1 MIPTKATPEQ
11 FETYVSNII
20 AAWHAASPEQI
31 AKGRSW
37 YPVAH
42 DLAKMI
48 GAGDARKGAGIIAAL
63 SVQKQ
68 WSENVRLATDAANG
82 NVHGH
87 FSDALNKVRAIM
99 AGTDPAE
106 VLPMSLKTGNFFRN
120 IADPADPDA
129 VTIDRHAHDVAVGE
143 VYGNR
148 DRGLSK
154 ISRYGILRDAYRVAG
169 ERLDELP
176 AVVQAGDWVA
186 QIDKLAGI
194 GTRGMSRAA

>member
-1 MIPTKATPEQ
+1 MIPTKATDEQ
-11 FETYVSNII
+11 FETYVVNIV
-20 AAWHAASPEQI
+20 ATWHLASPEQI
-31 AKGRSW
+31 AKGRAW
-37 YPVAH
+37 YSVAH
-42 DLAKMI
+42 DLAVMI
-48 GAGDARKGAGIIAAL
+48 GNGNVRMGAGVIAAL

-87 FSDALNKVRAIM
+87 FSNALSKVRAIM

-169 ERLDELP
+169 ECLGEIP
-176 AVVQAGDWVA
+176 SVVQAATWIY
-186 QIDKLAGI
+186 QIEMLAGQ